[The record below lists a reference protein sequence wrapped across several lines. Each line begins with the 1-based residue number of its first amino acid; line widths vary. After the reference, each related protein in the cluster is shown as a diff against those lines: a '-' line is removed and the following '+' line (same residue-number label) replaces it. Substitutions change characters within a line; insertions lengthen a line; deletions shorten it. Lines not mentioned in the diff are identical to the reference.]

1 MVLEDFHGATEQLS
15 SSSACVSEVIPVL
28 YTICHNLTNL
38 STIDKTICDLK
49 AGLLESVDRRLGDVE
64 ELELYSVATLCD
76 VRLVLIYKIKTPY
89 NNFDINSVWQ
99 VLIMFYLLEIA

>member
-49 AGLLESVDRRLGDVE
+49 AGLLESVDKRLGDVE

-76 VRLVLIYKIKTPY
+76 VRLVLIYIKTPY
-89 NNFDINSVWQ
+89 NNFDINGVWQ
-99 VLIMFYLLEIA
+99 VLIMFYLLEII